1 MAIIELNNIRVSY
14 ETKKNKVDAVKD
26 TTIHIEKGDIFG
38 IIGYSGAGKSTI
50 VRTINL
56 LQKPSAGEV
65 KVNGKVLFKAG
76 ADGKDQAKIKTAE
89 LRKER
94 QKIGMIFQHFNLLN
108 EKTVFENIEFALL
121 HTPLSDKQK
130 EEKIR
135 ELLHLVSL
143 SEFEEKYPAQLSG
156 GQKQRVAIARALA
169 NDPEILISDEGTS
182 ALDPKTT
189 NQILDL
195 LKDLQ
200 KRLGLT
206 IVLITHEMHVVKEI
220 ANKVAVMQNGEV
232 IEQNNLLEIFAHP
245 QEQLTQQFIDTTSNV
260 SRFIHSLTENDT
272 FSALAEDEELIYLS
286 YYGNQSG
293 EPAMSEI
300 TRKFDVST
308 NIFYGNVEVLQNTRF
323 GSLVVS
329 LKGTEENRWA
339 AKEYL
344 AGQNIE
350 FTVLKAQVK

>member
-121 HTPLSDKQK
+121 HSPLSDKQK

-143 SEFEEKYPAQLSG
+143 SEFEENTPPNYQADK
-156 GQKQRVAIARALA
+156 
-169 NDPEILISDEGTS
+169 
-182 ALDPKTT
+182 
-189 NQILDL
+189 
-195 LKDLQ
+195 
-200 KRLGLT
+200 
-206 IVLITHEMHVVKEI
+206 
-220 ANKVAVMQNGEV
+220 
-232 IEQNNLLEIFAHP
+232 
-245 QEQLTQQFIDTTSNV
+245 SNV
-260 SRFIHSLTENDT
+260 WLLRV
-272 FSALAEDEELIYLS
+272 
-286 YYGNQSG
+286 
-293 EPAMSEI
+293 P
-300 TRKFDVST
+300 
-308 NIFYGNVEVLQNTRF
+308 
-323 GSLVVS
+323 
-329 LKGTEENRWA
+329 
-339 AKEYL
+339 
-344 AGQNIE
+344 
-350 FTVLKAQVK
+350 

>member
-1 MAIIELNNIRVSY
+1 M
-14 ETKKNKVDAVKD
+14 
-26 TTIHIEKGDIFG
+26 
-38 IIGYSGAGKSTI
+38 
-50 VRTINL
+50 
-56 LQKPSAGEV
+56 
-65 KVNGKVLFKAG
+65 
-76 ADGKDQAKIKTAE
+76 
-89 LRKER
+89 
-94 QKIGMIFQHFNLLN
+94 
-108 EKTVFENIEFALL
+108 
-121 HTPLSDKQK
+121 
-130 EEKIR
+130 
-135 ELLHLVSL
+135 
-143 SEFEEKYPAQLSG
+143 
-156 GQKQRVAIARALA
+156 AIARALA

-344 AGQNIE
+344 AEQNIE

>member
-1 MAIIELNNIRVSY
+1 
-14 ETKKNKVDAVKD
+14 
-26 TTIHIEKGDIFG
+26 
-38 IIGYSGAGKSTI
+38 
-50 VRTINL
+50 
-56 LQKPSAGEV
+56 
-65 KVNGKVLFKAG
+65 
-76 ADGKDQAKIKTAE
+76 
-89 LRKER
+89 
-94 QKIGMIFQHFNLLN
+94 
-108 EKTVFENIEFALL
+108 
-121 HTPLSDKQK
+121 
-130 EEKIR
+130 
-135 ELLHLVSL
+135 
-143 SEFEEKYPAQLSG
+143 
-156 GQKQRVAIARALA
+156 QKQRVAIARALA

-272 FSALAEDEELIYLS
+272 FSDLADDEELIYLS

-329 LKGTEENRWA
+329 LKGTEENRLA